1 MGNPVLWDRKFF
13 FELEQLLG
21 DKGGKQIMGAH
32 MEDVL
37 VCEAEEAEL
46 QDVDEPEQLRK
57 WEKIYGESGKSGK
70 KA

>member
-1 MGNPVLWDRKFF
+1 MKSMWCIPP
-13 FELEQLLG
+13 EQNA
-21 DKGGKQIMGAH
+21 DFVAH

>member
-1 MGNPVLWDRKFF
+1 
-13 FELEQLLG
+13 
-21 DKGGKQIMGAH
+21 MGAH

-46 QDVDEPEQLRK
+46 QDVDAPEQLRK